1 MARFQLKP
9 KATLRQLG
17 EKVQQLATMS
27 NTAFDTAAA
36 DPKAFFSSVLD
47 LPKGMKVVLV
57 KDGPNL
63 RHVIVPHYKKP
74 PKPEGAESVGIGVFC
89 GCGD

>member
-27 NTAFDTAAA
+27 NAGFSDVAA
-36 DPKAFFSSVLD
+36 DPKAFFSSVLV
-47 LPKGMKVVLV
+47 LPKSTKVVLV

-63 RHVIVPHYKKP
+63 RHIIVPHYKKP
-74 PKPEGAESVGIGVFC
+74 PTPEGAESVGIGVFC